1 MIDIFKQ
8 SYEKLDVGKRV
19 MINMAFVYSCI
30 NGII

>member
-8 SYEKLDVGKRV
+8 SYEKLDVDKRV
-19 MINMAFVYSCI
+19 MINMEFVYLFI

>member
-8 SYEKLDVGKRV
+8 SYEKLDVDKRV
-19 MINMAFVYSCI
+19 MINMAFVYSFI